1 MIFMSL
7 SLGKILI
14 SSLKTEFL
22 KFQKN
27 YHFRN
32 IKTFEFFVFNRFI
45 KIIQVDLFNIL

>member
-22 KFQKN
+22 TISKKLSSSE
-27 YHFRN
+27 
-32 IKTFEFFVFNRFI
+32 ISKTFEFFKFSI
-45 KIIQVDLFNIL
+45 DLSKIDSS